1 MAAVGVSPG
10 TLVYFEGLRV
20 AGDGGSACEP
30 SCWSRRRG
38 QRSGVAGGLSGI
50 RRLLG
55 LRLPHTCLT
64 AFSVNTQLD
73 AEMHTEHEGGGGGGE
88 VSLLYS
94 YLTSQSVMGCYRR
107 YSRQKKPENLCNLT
121 VLQAFSFIKS
131 IFSGDNDNRLYC
143 IKEMTT
149 YL

>member
-1 MAAVGVSPG
+1 MHGRTEQSGLVPVAAVGVS
-10 TLVYFEGLRV
+10 LVYFEGLRV

-38 QRSGVAGGLSGI
+38 QRSGMAGGLSGI

-73 AEMHTEHEGGGGGGE
+73 AEMHTERGGG
-88 VSLLYS
+88 V
-94 YLTSQSVMGCYRR
+94 
-107 YSRQKKPENLCNLT
+107 K
-121 VLQAFSFIKS
+121 FH
-131 IFSGDNDNRLYC
+131 YC
-143 IKEMTT
+143 IHI
-149 YL
+149 